1 MTCGARWTCATN
13 LRDIYLVMA
22 EASDGKAATPPSK
35 EGDAGRDPDP
45 LDASSSEPLEAGEV
59 EDSSV
64 SDEESSADETDS
76 TAGDL
81 AKHDLKVRRFA
92 IISDLSEDDQKIE
105 RNNVKEYG
113 SFAKSGTKH
122 ETVTSYLDIPLKNGS
137 SIFTQRW
144 LPSVKKRR
152 LGPWL
157 MNRLLVGKS

>member
-1 MTCGARWTCATN
+1 
-13 LRDIYLVMA
+13 MA

-35 EGDAGRDPDP
+35 EGDDPDP
-45 LDASSSEPLEAGEV
+45 LEASSPGREAGEL

-64 SDEESSADETDS
+64 ADEESSADETDS
-76 TAGDL
+76 TVGDL

-113 SFAKSGTKH
+113 SLPNPEQLTRQLPRIW
-122 ETVTSYLDIPLKNGS
+122 TSHSRSGS

-144 LPSVKKRR
+144 LPSAEQRR
-152 LGPWL
+152 PGPWL
-157 MNRLLVGKS
+157 TNQLPVGKS